1 VRHGAARL
9 ALLGSAIAFLVLETF
24 AYGVNGRLLGWQS
37 IAFIGAALIWSL
49 AALRL
54 PVAPWLAALT
64 AFVSGAV
71 DGTILSFWSYL
82 HLTLLPLGP
91 LAAIAAAG
99 LLTPHRA
106 ALVAVAFA
114 AGFAVVYLGSRMLGI
129 GGPLGPACGP
139 PPC

>member
-1 VRHGAARL
+1 MFLGLEAYAYRL
-9 ALLGSAIAFLVLETF
+9 
-24 AYGVNGRLLGWQS
+24 NGRLLGWPS
-37 IAFIGAALIWSL
+37 VVFIGAALTWSL
-49 AALRL
+49 AAVRL

-64 AFVSGAV
+64 AFASGAV

-91 LAAIAAAG
+91 LTAIAAAG
-99 LLTPHRA
+99 LFTTRRD

-114 AGFAVVYLGSRMLGI
+114 AGFAAVYLGSRALGV
-129 GGPLGPACGP
+129 GGPLGPACDP